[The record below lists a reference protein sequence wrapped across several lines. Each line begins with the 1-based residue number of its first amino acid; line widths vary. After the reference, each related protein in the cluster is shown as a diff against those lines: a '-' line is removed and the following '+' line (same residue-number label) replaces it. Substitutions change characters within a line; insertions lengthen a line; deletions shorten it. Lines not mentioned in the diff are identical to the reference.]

1 MSINWTPALL
11 REILEKTRNDTSLG
25 LLTKKFVEILRRDPN
40 RSMDLNYAAEELSVQ
55 KRRIYDITNIL
66 EGIGLVEKTAR
77 NHIKWR

>member
-40 RSMDLNYAAEELSVQ
+40 RAMDLNHAADELSVQ